1 MITPPMATAAGPS
14 CLDERPT
21 GRNASSPVRL
31 AIITVVSADLVELC
45 RMFFRFYTVVEQVP
59 PRDIYVVQA
68 NASASLR
75 QCFEPLVPP
84 LNVVPFQRRPPGRPL
99 LLRASRGSTGHSGAG
114 ESFHHRG
121 WMDMAMTLQRELLH
135 HRAYTHTLIAEL
147 DEIVTT

>member
-1 MITPPMATAAGPS
+1 MQALPCGWP
-14 CLDERPT
+14 C
-21 GRNASSPVRL
+21 
-31 AIITVVSADLVELC
+31 IITVVSADLVEQC

-135 HRAYTHTLIAEL
+135 HRAYTHTLTREARGAL
-147 DEIVTT
+147 AAASPPATCLLHASRQS